1 MYTKTDSKLVSPIDM
16 ILYFL
21 CEKISG
27 FFHKLGFTPNDI
39 TTFSFISA
47 IIGFKSYLEKSNI
60 NLVIFWFFIS
70 YFFDCLD
77 GTMARK
83 YNQETEFGDYYD
95 HITDWISACFLIYIL
110 VQTKYF
116 KQNLIIVF
124 GLFLIT
130 LIYIGCQERL
140 LMFNTGKSSGSL
152 SMTKKMCKGDKNKV
166 IHKLNYLKFFGLG
179 TINFI
184 ILLLIKFR

>member
-16 ILYFL
+16 ILYFF
-21 CEKISG
+21 CDKISV
-27 FFHKLGFTPNDI
+27 FFRKLGFIPNDI

-47 IIGFKSYLEKSNI
+47 IIGFKSYLEKCNI
-60 NLVIFWFFIS
+60 NIVIFWFFIS

-83 YNQETEFGDYYD
+83 YNQETVLGDYYD

-110 VQTKYF
+110 FQTKHYR
-116 KQNLIIVF
+116 QNIIIVSV
-124 GLFLIT
+124 LFIMT

-140 LMFNTGKSSGSL
+140 LLFNTGESSGSL
-152 SMTKKMCKGDKNKV
+152 SLTKKMCKGDKNKV
-166 IHKLNYLKFFGLG
+166 INKLNYLKFFGLG

-184 ILLLIKFR
+184 ILFLIKFR